1 MTTCKIE
8 RVKTSKGGKK
18 FQGQMDFI
26 KNSTRPSKER
36 ISTLL
41 KLFSKIKTEGT
52 FPNSFNK
59 AIITLIP
66 KLHKDPIKIK

>member
-8 RVKTSKGGKK
+8 RVKTSKGGKC
-18 FQGQMDFI
+18 QMDFI

-41 KLFSKIKTEGT
+41 KLFCKIKTEGT

-59 AIITLIP
+59 AIITLTP
-66 KLHKDPIKIK
+66 KLHKDPIKKKT